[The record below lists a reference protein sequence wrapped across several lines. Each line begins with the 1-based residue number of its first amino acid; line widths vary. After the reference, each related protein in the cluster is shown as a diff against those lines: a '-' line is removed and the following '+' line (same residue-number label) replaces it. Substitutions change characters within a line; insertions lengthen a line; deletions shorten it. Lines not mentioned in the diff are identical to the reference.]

1 MDNGIEIWVPRF
13 IIYEI
18 NHKGFPKIVEDYLN
32 TNKNVIL
39 NVSKKPSPAF
49 SLRLVQKLQN
59 NFKNLQEKDYFHIEE
74 YIPSDILFESIKSFF
89 INFDDN
95 DKLNE
100 FFNLKNTTELSP
112 SLEDMKLILFSK
124 DKKSTLISNDWD
136 ITFFSEELIHKN
148 LAHKIINFKDL
159 SFTN

>member
-1 MDNGIEIWVPRF
+1 ME
-13 IIYEI
+13 
-18 NHKGFPKIVEDYLN
+18 
-32 TNKNVIL
+32 
-39 NVSKKPSPAF
+39 S
-49 SLRLVQKLQN
+49 
-59 NFKNLQEKDYFHIEE
+59 KNLVIV
-74 YIPSDILFESIKSFF
+74 IPAYEPNKLMLDLLV
-89 INFDDN
+89 
-95 DKLNE
+95 KLNE